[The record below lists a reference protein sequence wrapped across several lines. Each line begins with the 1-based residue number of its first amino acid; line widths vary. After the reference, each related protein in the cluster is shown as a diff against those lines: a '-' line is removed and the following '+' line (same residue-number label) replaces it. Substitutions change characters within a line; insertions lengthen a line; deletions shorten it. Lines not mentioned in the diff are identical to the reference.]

1 MNNDILVSFL
11 LMDKY
16 FIHSISKSSKQNKQS
31 TKQKCLGLNNQQ
43 DRNIVFGKSFMIEWY
58 CPIFHVA
65 RVPISS
71 FSHLFMYFN

>member
-11 LMDKY
+11 LMGNKY
-16 FIHSISKSSKQNKQS
+16 FIHSINKSSKQNKQS
-31 TKQKCLGLNNQQ
+31 TKQKCVGFNNQQ
-43 DRNIVFGKSFMIEWY
+43 DRNIVFGKSFVIEWY

-71 FSHLFMYFN
+71 FSHLFFVF